1 MNKNK
6 SFLSRNKGILIFLAV
21 MLVLPFIIGLF
32 EGSNPVAV
40 WNNQG
45 TFSKHLEGIGIEIFI
60 LAIFALSYDLLFGVT
75 GMMSFGHTM
84 FFAVAAYTT
93 GIALKSFSLPLWQ
106 VLLIIVGT
114 SIVQA
119 FLFSIVLPRVKGV
132 TFTMVTLGM
141 ASMFHIIVMSSDMIK
156 WTGAD
161 VGLQGVPKPAF
172 IDPTIERLRFY
183 VVALLILVL
192 VYIFYKRFIDSPT
205 GRVCVSIRENESRAK
220 MLGYNTTIFKV
231 VVMLIASFTASIA
244 GVLHTL
250 YQPIVSPTIADLGY
264 TVTGLLIV
272 LIGGIATQSGAIVGA
287 FVIKLLDLALRG
299 IMKDSAPLVTGVV
312 YVIFV
317 LFVPYGIVGSLKL
330 GGFKIKQGWQMLLE
344 RFGLKKA
351 MPKEE

>member
-1 MNKNK
+1 M
-6 SFLSRNKGILIFLAV
+6 
-21 MLVLPFIIGLF
+21 
-32 EGSNPVAV
+32 
-40 WNNQG
+40 
-45 TFSKHLEGIGIEIFI
+45 
-60 LAIFALSYDLLFGVT
+60 
-75 GMMSFGHTM
+75 
-84 FFAVAAYTT
+84 
-93 GIALKSFSLPLWQ
+93 
-106 VLLIIVGT
+106 
-114 SIVQA
+114 
-119 FLFSIVLPRVKGV
+119 
-132 TFTMVTLGM
+132 
-141 ASMFHIIVMSSDMIK
+141 
-156 WTGAD
+156 
-161 VGLQGVPKPAF
+161 
-172 IDPTIERLRFY
+172 
-183 VVALLILVL
+183 
-192 VYIFYKRFIDSPT
+192 YIFYKRFIDSPT